1 MTVVAVVGSQWGDE
15 GKGKMT
21 DYLSQSADMT
31 VRSNGGNNAG
41 HTIAFGGKTFKM
53 RLIPSGIF
61 EAKKETVIGNGV
73 VINPE
78 VLLDEIKYLEDNG
91 INTDKLAIS
100 NRAHIVMPYDI
111 LQDVYQE
118 EAKGANKVGT
128 TKNGIGPTYM
138 DKASRIGIRMCDLL
152 EKDTFEEK
160 LRFNL
165 NEKNALFVNVYG
177 KEALKF
183 EDIFEKNGIGPT
195 YMDKA
200 SRIGIRMCDLLE
212 KDTFEEK
219 LRFNLNEKNALFV
232 NVYGKEALK
241 FEDIFEKYWKFGQE
255 LKKYVTD
262 TSVIVNDA
270 IDNDDKVLFEGAQG
284 VMLDIDQGTYPFVTS
299 SSTVTGGIATGIG
312 IGPSKVDTVIGI
324 CKAYTTRV
332 GAGPFPTELLD
343 ETGNY
348 IRETGHEY
356 GTVTGR
362 PRRVGWFDSV
372 ALRHSK
378 RVAGIDA
385 LSLNLLDVFSGL
397 KTVKI
402 AVAYELDGQKIDYYP
417 ASLKELE
424 RCKPIYEELPG
435 WDEDITK
442 VTKLE
447 DLPENARH
455 FLSRVSELVGVPL
468 VTVSV
473 GPDREQTI
481 VLKNPWEM

>member
-128 TKNGIGPTYM
+128 T
-138 DKASRIGIRMCDLL
+138 
-152 EKDTFEEK
+152 
-160 LRFNL
+160 
-165 NEKNALFVNVYG
+165 
-177 KEALKF
+177 
-183 EDIFEKNGIGPT
+183 KNGIGPT

-397 KTVKI
+397 QTVKI

-481 VLKNPWEM
+481 VLKNPWKM

>member
-183 EDIFEKNGIGPT
+183 EDIFEK
-195 YMDKA
+195 
-200 SRIGIRMCDLLE
+200 
-212 KDTFEEK
+212 
-219 LRFNLNEKNALFV
+219 
-232 NVYGKEALK
+232 
-241 FEDIFEKYWKFGQE
+241 YWKLGQE

-332 GAGPFPTELLD
+332 GAGTFPTELLD

>member
-91 INTDKLAIS
+91 INTYKLAIS

-160 LRFNL
+160 L
-165 NEKNALFVNVYG
+165 
-177 KEALKF
+177 
-183 EDIFEKNGIGPT
+183 
-195 YMDKA
+195 
-200 SRIGIRMCDLLE
+200 C
-212 KDTFEEK
+212 
-219 LRFNLNEKNALFV
+219 FNLNEKNALFV

-435 WDEDITK
+435 WNEDITK

>member
-183 EDIFEKNGIGPT
+183 EDIFEK
-195 YMDKA
+195 
-200 SRIGIRMCDLLE
+200 
-212 KDTFEEK
+212 
-219 LRFNLNEKNALFV
+219 
-232 NVYGKEALK
+232 
-241 FEDIFEKYWKFGQE
+241 YWKFGQE

-270 IDNDDKVLFEGAQG
+270 TDNDDKVLFEGAQG

>member
-183 EDIFEKNGIGPT
+183 EDIFEK
-195 YMDKA
+195 
-200 SRIGIRMCDLLE
+200 
-212 KDTFEEK
+212 
-219 LRFNLNEKNALFV
+219 
-232 NVYGKEALK
+232 
-241 FEDIFEKYWKFGQE
+241 YWKLGQE

-299 SSTVTGGIATGIG
+299 SNTVTGGIATGIG

-424 RCKPIYEELPG
+424 RCKPIYEELLG

>member
-183 EDIFEKNGIGPT
+183 EDIFEK
-195 YMDKA
+195 
-200 SRIGIRMCDLLE
+200 
-212 KDTFEEK
+212 
-219 LRFNLNEKNALFV
+219 
-232 NVYGKEALK
+232 
-241 FEDIFEKYWKFGQE
+241 YWKLGQE